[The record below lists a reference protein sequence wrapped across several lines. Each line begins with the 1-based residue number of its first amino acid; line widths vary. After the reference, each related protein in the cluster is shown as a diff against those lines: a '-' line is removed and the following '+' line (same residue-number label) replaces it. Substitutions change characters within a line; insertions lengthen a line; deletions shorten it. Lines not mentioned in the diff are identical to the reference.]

1 MAKSKLPRSTPAA
14 RAAAVPPPKL
24 AAAAQ
29 QQQQQQQQQPQQP
42 PQPHTPSSP
51 APMKQPKAPV
61 AGASTPPRS
70 VSPVSNHDT
79 DNATLSSAK
88 KKKKKSKSKAKD
100 SDFIDDHEYDLR
112 SAAALGQSPRS
123 PASLAA
129 RAQAQAQLLAA
140 ASELYRRIEGDAQ
153 GIPDDDAYWTSLPA
167 HLRTFIRNAL
177 PLGQFP
183 PAAQAALNENAND
196 PANRHASTQAMIA
209 VAQQL
214 AQAAHASQRHLQQY
228 PPGTHPYPPL
238 PFDASIF
245 ADLALHPDQALPL
258 HPHPNAANNVHPASN
273 GSYAQYAS
281 SPNPPPTQPPGGP
294 LPDPVVL
301 YDNFDDE
308 IEHYDDDGEDGAQYY
323 DDGELDEDDEVLD
336 AQGGL
341 LRARER
347 VWMQDGSD
355 HAHGPH
361 GILHP
366 DGQRS
371 ASKNKKKKKKKKS
384 GAGGAAGN
392 GDEHAHEIEVI
403 VPPPPKPVPN
413 HPPPTTNVPSVARNS
428 NPPPSSR
435 AAGKQPMTFNSTGKA
450 PTRPANGVPPSSNS
464 GKRSVSSST
473 HGQQPA
479 AHASS
484 NNAKIWSTSSAE
496 ERERIKEFW
505 LGLSMED
512 RQKLVQVEKETVLKK
527 MKEQQKFLCSCAVCG
542 RKRSAIEEELEVLYD
557 AYYDELEEY
566 ANHQQRWASSGGT
579 IPPPP
584 GPGPFPGSVALDA
597 SGAVIGGDPLTR
609 NRAANGGHVGRHT
622 HPHPHGRK
630 TPLHAESSDG
640 YDDDGLDDDA
650 EYEDEDDDADYD
662 DEEDDVE
669 LDKDRARDDY
679 PKRSSVPSTRRR
691 GTNDAKDLFGLGS
704 SLTVKGGILT
714 VADDM
719 LKNDGRKFLEMME
732 QLAER
737 RMHREELSNAELAAS
752 DEGEDDVEGPD
763 DVDVEDEDED
773 DEEED
778 EEDDILTEEQRMEE
792 GRKMFQI
799 FAARMFEQR
808 VLAAYRERV
817 AQERQLQLL
826 RELEEEDT
834 NEKAREA
841 RRMKESQ
848 KKKDKK
854 KQQREAKEAEKMRK
868 DQERAAAE
876 AEERVKQQAQR
887 DAELKK
893 QEEIRLQREAERKA
907 KEDEKAKKEE
917 ERRRRQAEEREREM
931 ERERKRREKEERAR
945 LEREAQEKAKR
956 DREEAQRKAREEQQ
970 RAQREKAEKEQKA
983 KEEQERKIDAA
994 KKEKEARAQV
1004 QRESKQA
1011 ASAGSQ
1017 ARGSAAAQAAP
1028 SSPSTGPKAVSAKA
1042 TYALAHGTP
1051 ARGAKNGYIPGSP
1064 AVAQGQAATRGAN
1077 ASRSAGAGAPRSAQN
1092 STSGSAAT
1100 GAAPAVTASA
1110 TAAPLTS
1117 GVIAST
1123 LPAPPQG
1130 LPPRPSTAVLTPAG
1144 SSSQGSSV
1152 SVAANA
1158 GLPRPPVNAG
1168 SVSAVPPAL
1177 GFGSIAPNASASV
1190 AVPVS
1195 KAPGASIS
1203 PKPTQGFAQAQD
1215 KQPSP
1220 VGFGSPRPSS
1230 GAAYLQQPGLE
1241 GLRSPTLPNGMPS
1254 NGVFGSKA
1262 GMSSSLQSP
1271 GLAGPGL
1278 GGMANNLASFNL
1290 NAAPLSS
1297 SALSMGMPMVG
1308 SKASMSGMESST
1320 PGGTPHGLSHSSL
1333 GGSLQSPTQTPF
1345 SPMGG
1350 SNTVDTMRS
1359 RTASFADSDPM
1370 SAFAG
1375 MRPGSSLSQRVPAYR
1390 SGAPTPIG
1398 PIGRPKTQDAN
1409 QQHLHDDHAGA
1420 IGNGRSSSSASGS
1433 GATSPRHQE
1442 GILGSSALGGDDDI
1456 IDPKPRRVS
1465 HTIPIGGGASGSNM
1479 GTGGSFFGGMSSA
1492 GAVGGGF
1499 GVSSSSPWSSFS
1511 GSNQATSGPLSP
1523 SFNGGAPGPGSIGSS
1538 LASSNFGLN
1547 QSAGT
1552 SGLGSNPPG
1561 LSSGAPSDPWARV
1574 SAGWDRARYAFEQPG
1589 SNNVGGSSGANPAG
1603 LGGMGSSL
1611 HGGPQSHHGHG
1622 LGGHC
1627 GQLHHP
1633 MGLNGGQGSGSGN
1646 GNLNGNA
1653 SMIGGFNLGAPGSG
1667 ARNLFGAPGGNA
1679 LHPGA
1684 IGSALSPTS
1693 PGARHISGSHE

>member
-14 RAAAVPPPKL
+14 RGPAVPPPKL

-29 QQQQQQQQQPQQP
+29 QQYP
-42 PQPHTPSSP
+42 PQSPTP
-51 APMKQPKAPV
+51 APMQQQPKAPI

-70 VSPVSNHDT
+70 ASPVSNHDV
-79 DNATLSSAK
+79 DSAALASAK

-100 SDFIDDHEYDLR
+100 SDFIDDHEYDLQ
-112 SAAALGQSPRS
+112 SAAALGQRPRS

-183 PAAQAALNENAND
+183 PAAQAALNENVND

-258 HPHPNAANNVHPASN
+258 HPHPNAANNVHQGSN
-273 GSYAQYAS
+273 GTYGQYAS
-281 SPNPPPTQPPGGP
+281 SPNPPPTQPPVEP
-294 LPDPVVL
+294 LPPPVVL

-308 IEHYDDDGEDGAQYY
+308 IDRYDDDGEDGARYY
-323 DDGELDEDDEVLD
+323 DDGELDDDDEILD

-347 VWMQDGSD
+347 VWMQGGHD
-355 HAHGPH
+355 HAHGPN
-361 GILHP
+361 GLGAHP
-366 DGQRS
+366 DALRS
-371 ASKNKKKKKKKKS
+371 ASKNKKKKKKKK
-384 GAGGAAGN
+384 GGAIAEAGH
-392 GDEHAHEIEVI
+392 GDDQAHEIEVE

-413 HPPPTTNVPSVARNS
+413 HPPPSTNVSSVTRNS
-428 NPPPSSR
+428 NAPAPSSR
-435 AAGKQPMTFNSTGKA
+435 AAGKQPMTFNSSGKTSA
-450 PTRPANGVPPSSNS
+450 RPANGVAPSSNS

-479 AHASS
+479 ANVSS

-496 ERERIKEFW
+496 ERERIKGFW
-505 LGLSMED
+505 LGLSMKD

-557 AYYDELEEY
+557 SYYDELEEY

-597 SGAVIGGDPLTR
+597 SGAVIGGDPLSRT
-609 NRAANGGHVGRHT
+609 RAAHGGRDARHT

-630 TPLHAESSDG
+630 APLHPESSDG
-640 YDDDGLDDDA
+640 YDDDELDDDA
-650 EYEDEDDDADYD
+650 EYDDEDDDAEYD
-662 DEEDDVE
+662 DEEEEDDIE
-669 LDKDRARDDY
+669 LDKERARDDY
-679 PKRSSVPSTRRR
+679 AKRNPVPSARRR
-691 GTNDAKDLFGLGS
+691 DTNDNNDLFGLGS

-737 RMHREELSNAELAAS
+737 RMHREELTNAELAAS
-752 DEGEDDVEGPD
+752 DDEE
-763 DVDVEDEDED
+763 DVDGPGDVDDEDVDED
-773 DEEED
+773 EED

-841 RRMKESQ
+841 RRVKESQ

-854 KQQREAKEAEKMRK
+854 KAQREAKEAEKMRK
-868 DQERAAAE
+868 DQERAAVE
-876 AEERVKQQAQR
+876 AEERAKQQAQR

-893 QEEIRLQREAERKA
+893 QEEIRQKKEAERKA
-907 KEDEKAKKEE
+907 REDEKAKKEE
-917 ERRRRQAEEREREM
+917 ERRRRQAEERERQM
-931 ERERKRREKEERAR
+931 EVERKRREKEDKIR

-956 DREEAQRKAREEQQ
+956 DREEAQRKAKEEQE
-970 RAQREKAEKEQKA
+970 RNKREKAEREAKA
-983 KEEQERKIDAA
+983 KEEQERKVEAA
-994 KKEKEARAQV
+994 RKEKEARAQAN
-1004 QRESKQA
+1004 RESKQA
-1011 ASAGSQ
+1011 AAAAASQ
-1017 ARGSAAAQAAP
+1017 SRGSNATPLIPPSPTAAP
-1028 SSPSTGPKAVSAKA
+1028 KAGSAKA
-1042 TYALAHGTP
+1042 TAASTPATP
-1051 ARGAKNGYIPGSP
+1051 ARATKNGSIPGFP
-1064 AVAQGQAATRGAN
+1064 AVNQGQPSVRGNGSQRGAGG
-1077 ASRSAGAGAPRSAQN
+1077 SRSAHS
-1092 STSGSAAT
+1092 SAAT
-1100 GAAPAVTASA
+1100 NTALATNASSAVPAAASA
-1110 TAAPLTS
+1110 NAA
-1117 GVIAST
+1117 GST

-1144 SSSQGSSV
+1144 SSSQSSSV

-1158 GLPRPPVNAG
+1158 GLPRPPVNSSSG
-1168 SVSAVPPAL
+1168 STAASSL
-1177 GFGSIAPNASASV
+1177 GFGSIGPSASASV
-1190 AVPVS
+1190 AAPAS
-1195 KAPGASIS
+1195 KAPGSSIS
-1203 PKPTQGFAQAQD
+1203 PKPTQPAFVQTQD
-1215 KQPSP
+1215 KPSSQLGYSSP
-1220 VGFGSPRPSS
+1220 VPPV
-1230 GAAYLQQPGLE
+1230 GATYGQQPGLE
-1241 GLRSPTLPNGMPS
+1241 GLRSPTLTNGLPS
-1254 NGVFGSKA
+1254 SSVFGSNG
-1262 GMSSSLQSP
+1262 GMSSNLQSP
-1271 GLAGPGL
+1271 SL
-1278 GGMANNLASFNL
+1278 GGHAMGGMTSNLASLNL
-1290 NAAPLSS
+1290 NATSR
-1297 SALSMGMPMVG
+1297 SAGLNMGGTLVG
-1308 SKASMSGMESST
+1308 SNAPVPGMESSSSSA
-1320 PGGTPHGLSHSSL
+1320 HGVPCL
-1333 GGSLQSPTQTPF
+1333 GSNMQSPTQTPF
-1345 SPMGG
+1345 APMAG
-1350 SNTVDTMRS
+1350 SNSVDPMRS

-1375 MRPGSSLSQRVPAYR
+1375 IRPGSSLSQRVPAYR

-1398 PIGRPKTQDAN
+1398 PIGRPKAMDPI
-1409 QQHLHDDHAGA
+1409 QQHVHHEDHTGA

-1433 GATSPRHQE
+1433 GATSPRLPE

-1456 IDPKPRRVS
+1456 VDPKPRRVS
-1465 HTIPIGGGASGSNM
+1465 HTIPIGGGASGSSM
-1479 GTGGSFFGGMSSA
+1479 GGGGSFFGGMGGS
-1492 GAVGGGF
+1492 GAVGSGF

-1511 GSNQATSGPLSP
+1511 ASNQAAPGPLSP
-1523 SFNGGAPGPGSIGSS
+1523 GFNTGAAPVSIGSS
-1538 LASSNFGLN
+1538 LGSNSFGMN
-1547 QSAGT
+1547 QNAGT
-1552 SGLGSNPPG
+1552 PGLGSNPPG
-1561 LSSGAPSDPWARV
+1561 LASGGQSDPWARV

-1589 SNNVGGSSGANPAG
+1589 ANHGSSG
-1603 LGGMGSSL
+1603 GMGGSL
-1611 HGGPQSHHGHG
+1611 HGGAQVGHSHG
-1622 LGGHC
+1622 LGGHTNH
-1627 GQLHHP
+1627 LHHQMSP
-1633 MGLNGGQGSGSGN
+1633 GTGSSANGAMLSP
-1646 GNLNGNA
+1646 
-1653 SMIGGFNLGAPGSG
+1653 FNLGAPGSG
-1667 ARNLFGAPGGNA
+1667 GRNLFGAPGSTV

-1693 PGARHISGSHE
+1693 PSDGGRHVSGSHE

>member
-1 MAKSKLPRSTPAA
+1 M
-14 RAAAVPPPKL
+14 
-24 AAAAQ
+24 Q
-29 QQQQQQQQQPQQP
+29 Q
-42 PQPHTPSSP
+42 T
-51 APMKQPKAPV
+51 KALV

-70 VSPVSNHDT
+70 ASPVSNHDA
-79 DNATLSSAK
+79 DNAALSSAK

-100 SDFIDDHEYDLR
+100 SDFINDHEYDLQ
-112 SAAALGQSPRS
+112 SAAALGQRPRS

-228 PPGTHPYPPL
+228 PPGTHPYPSL

-245 ADLALHPDQALPL
+245 ADLTLHPDQALPL
-258 HPHPNAANNVHPASN
+258 HPHPNATNNAHPASN

-308 IEHYDDDGEDGAQYY
+308 IDRYDDDGEDAAQCY

-341 LRARER
+341 LRTRER

-355 HAHGPH
+355 HAHGPN
-361 GILHP
+361 GMDNHP
-366 DGQRS
+366 EGMRS
-371 ASKNKKKKKKKKS
+371 ASKNKKKKKKKKG
-384 GAGGAAGN
+384 GAGGTAGH
-392 GDEHAHEIEVI
+392 GDEHAHEIEVE

-413 HPPPTTNVPSVARNS
+413 HPPPSTNVSSVTRNS

-435 AAGKQPMTFNSTGKA
+435 AAGKQPMTFNSTGKTPA
-450 PTRPANGVPPSSNS
+450 RPANGVPPSSNS

-473 HGQQPA
+473 HGQQPTA
-479 AHASS
+479 NASS

-505 LGLSMED
+505 LGLSMKD

-597 SGAVIGGDPLTR
+597 SGAVIGGDPLSR
-609 NRAANGGHVGRHT
+609 NRAANGGRDGRHT

-630 TPLHAESSDG
+630 APLHAESSDG
-640 YDDDGLDDDA
+640 YDDDELDDDA
-650 EYEDEDDDADYD
+650 EYEDEDEDADYD
-662 DEEDDVE
+662 DEEEEDDIE

-679 PKRSSVPSTRRR
+679 PKRNPVPSTRRR
-691 GTNDAKDLFGLGS
+691 GTNDGNDPFGLGS

-737 RMHREELSNAELAAS
+737 RMHREELTNTELAAS
-752 DEGEDDVEGPD
+752 DDEEDVDGPD
-763 DVDVEDEDED
+763 DVDDEDIDE
-773 DEEED
+773 EEED

-826 RELEEEDT
+826 RELEEEDS

-841 RRMKESQ
+841 RRVKESQ

-876 AEERVKQQAQR
+876 AEARAQQQAQR

-893 QEEIRLQREAERKA
+893 QEEIRLKREAERKA

-931 ERERKRREKEERAR
+931 ERERKRREKEEKAR
-945 LEREAQEKAKR
+945 QEREAQEKAKR
-956 DREEAQRKAREEQQ
+956 DREEAQRKAKEEQQ

-983 KEEQERKIDAA
+983 KEEQERKIEAA
-994 KKEKEARAQV
+994 KKEKEARAQA
-1004 QRESKQA
+1004 QHEAKQE

-1017 ARGSAAAQAAP
+1017 TRGSAAAQATP
-1028 SSPSTGPKAVSAKA
+1028 SSPSAGPKAGSAKTA
-1042 TYALAHGTP
+1042 NTSFPGTP
-1051 ARGAKNGYIPGSP
+1051 ARGAKNGSIPGSP
-1064 AVAQGQAATRGAN
+1064 AVAQGQAAARGAN
-1077 ASRSAGAGAPRSAQN
+1077 NARSAAGSKAAQTAAAGVTAP
-1092 STSGSAAT
+1092 
-1100 GAAPAVTASA
+1100 GAAPAVAASA
-1110 TAAPLTS
+1110 AAAPSAS
-1117 GVIAST
+1117 GAVAST

-1144 SSSQGSSV
+1144 SSSQNSSV

-1168 SVSAVPPAL
+1168 STSATTPAL

-1190 AVPVS
+1190 PAPVS
-1195 KAPGASIS
+1195 KAPGSSVS
-1203 PKPTQGFAQAQD
+1203 PKPAQGFAPAQD

-1220 VGFGSPRPSS
+1220 VGYGSPQPSI
-1230 GAAYLQQPGLE
+1230 GAAYPQQPGLE
-1241 GLRSPTLPNGMPS
+1241 GLRSPTLPNVMPN
-1254 NGVFGSKA
+1254 NGVFGSK
-1262 GMSSSLQSP
+1262 GSMSSSLQSP
-1271 GLAGPGL
+1271 GLAAPGL
-1278 GGMANNLASFNL
+1278 GGMTNNLASLNL
-1290 NAAPLSS
+1290 NAGPLSS
-1297 SALSMGMPMVG
+1297 SGLSMGMPMVG
-1308 SKASMSGMESST
+1308 SKAPMPGMESST
-1320 PGGTPHGLSHSSL
+1320 PGGTPHGLSHSGL
-1333 GGSLQSPTQTPF
+1333 GGNMQSPTQTPF

-1398 PIGRPKTQDAN
+1398 PIGRPKTQDST

-1420 IGNGRSSSSASGS
+1420 IGNGRTSSSASGS

-1465 HTIPIGGGASGSNM
+1465 HTIPIGGGASGGGM
-1479 GTGGSFFGGMSSA
+1479 GAGGSFFGGLGSA
-1492 GAVGGGF
+1492 GAVGGGY

-1511 GSNQATSGPLSP
+1511 GSNQATPGPLSP
-1523 SFNGGAPGPGSIGSS
+1523 GFNGAPGPGSIGSN

-1552 SGLGSNPPG
+1552 PGLGSNPPG

-1574 SAGWDRARYAFEQPG
+1574 SADWDRARYAFEQPG
-1589 SNNVGGSSGANPAG
+1589 SNNVGGSSGGNPAG
-1603 LGGMGSSL
+1603 LGAMGSSL
-1611 HGGPQSHHGHG
+1611 HGGHQHHGHA
-1622 LGGHC
+1622 LGGHP

-1633 MGLNGGQGSGSGN
+1633 MGLNGGQGNGSGSGN
-1646 GNLNGNA
+1646 VNGN
-1653 SMIGGFNLGAPGSG
+1653 GGMMSPFNLGAPGSG
-1667 ARNLFGAPGGNA
+1667 TRNLFGAPGSNV

-1693 PGARHISGSHE
+1693 PGARHISGSHD

>member
-1 MAKSKLPRSTPAA
+1 MQTN
-14 RAAAVPPPKL
+14 
-24 AAAAQ
+24 
-29 QQQQQQQQQPQQP
+29 
-42 PQPHTPSSP
+42 
-51 APMKQPKAPV
+51 KAPI

-70 VSPVSNHDT
+70 VSPVSNHDA
-79 DNATLSSAK
+79 DSAALSSAK

-100 SDFIDDHEYDLR
+100 SDFIDDHEYDLQ
-112 SAAALGQSPRS
+112 SAAALGQRPRS

-245 ADLALHPDQALPL
+245 ADLALHPDQPLPL
-258 HPHPNAANNVHPASN
+258 HPHPNAANNAHPTTN
-273 GSYAQYAS
+273 GSYGQYAS
-281 SPNPPPTQPPGGP
+281 SPNPPPTQPPVEP
-294 LPDPVVL
+294 LPPPVVL

-308 IEHYDDDGEDGAQYY
+308 IDRFDDEGEDGAQYY
-323 DDGELDEDDEVLD
+323 EDGELDEDDEILD

-341 LRARER
+341 LRAQER
-347 VWMQDGSD
+347 VWMQDGHDHDDGHNGMNAHSD
-355 HAHGPH
+355 AM
-361 GILHP
+361 
-366 DGQRS
+366 R
-371 ASKNKKKKKKKKS
+371 ATSKNKKKKKKKKG
-384 GAGGAAGN
+384 GAGNAAGH
-392 GDEHAHEIEVI
+392 GEDEAHEIEVE

-413 HPPPTTNVPSVARNS
+413 HPPPSTNVSSVARNS

-435 AAGKQPMTFNSTGKA
+435 AAGKQPMTFNSAGKTPA
-450 PTRPANGVPPSSNS
+450 RPVNGVPPSSNS

-473 HGQQPA
+473 HGHQPA
-479 AHASS
+479 PNASA

-505 LGLSMED
+505 LGLSVKD
-512 RQKLVQVEKETVLKK
+512 RQKLVQVEKETVLRK

-597 SGAVIGGDPLTR
+597 SGAVIGGDPLS
-609 NRAANGGHVGRHT
+609 RARAGHNGRDARHT
-622 HPHPHGRK
+622 HAHSHPHGRK
-630 TPLHAESSDG
+630 APLHPESSDG
-640 YDDDGLDDDA
+640 YDDDELDDDV
-650 EYEDEDDDADYD
+650 EYDDEDDDADYD
-662 DEEDDVE
+662 DEEEDDDIE
-669 LDKDRARDDY
+669 LDKEHARDDY
-679 PKRSSVPSTRRR
+679 AKRNPVPSNRRR
-691 GTNDAKDLFGLGS
+691 GNNDANDLFGLGS

-737 RMHREELSNAELAAS
+737 RMHREELTNAEFAAS
-752 DEGEDDVEGPD
+752 GDEEDLDGPD
-763 DVDVEDEDED
+763 DVEDEEI
-773 DEEED
+773 DEEDED

-841 RRMKESQ
+841 RRVKESQ

-876 AEERVKQQAQR
+876 AELRAQQQAQR

-893 QEEIRLQREAERKA
+893 QEQIRLQREAERKA
-907 KEDEKAKKEE
+907 REDEKAKKDE

-931 ERERKRREKEERAR
+931 ERERKRREKEDKAR

-970 RAQREKAEKEQKA
+970 QAQREKAEKEAKA
-983 KEEQERKIDAA
+983 KEEQERKVEAA
-994 KKEKEARAQV
+994 KKEKEARAQA

-1011 ASAGSQ
+1011 AAAATQ
-1017 ARGSAAAQAAP
+1017 ARGASAAQLAP
-1028 SSPSTGPKAVSAKA
+1028 SSPSAAPKAGSARTSNA
-1042 TYALAHGTP
+1042 SVPSTP
-1051 ARGAKNGYIPGSP
+1051 ARGVKHSSIHGSP
-1064 AVAQGQAATRGAN
+1064 AVGQGQAQTRGASN
-1077 ASRSAGAGAPRSAQN
+1077 ARSAVGSKGAQPASA
-1092 STSGSAAT
+1092 SGSVVSST
-1100 GAAPAVTASA
+1100 PVP
-1110 TAAPLTS
+1110 AAPLTASTAPS
-1117 GVIAST
+1117 GT

-1144 SSSQGSSV
+1144 SSSQSSSV

-1158 GLPRPPVNAG
+1158 GLPRPPVNAAPSA
-1168 SVSAVPPAL
+1168 SVSAAAASL
-1177 GFGSIAPNASASV
+1177 GFGSIGPNASVTAAAPS
-1190 AVPVS
+1190 S
-1195 KAPGASIS
+1195 KAPGSSVS
-1203 PKPTQGFAQAQD
+1203 PRPAQPFTQVQE

-1220 VGFGSPRPSS
+1220 PNYGSPQPPA
-1230 GAAYLQQPGLE
+1230 GVTYAQQPGLE
-1241 GLRSPTLPNGMPS
+1241 GLRSPTLLNGGPS
-1254 NGVFGSKA
+1254 SGVFGSNG
-1262 GMSSSLQSP
+1262 GMNPSLQSP
-1271 GLAGPGL
+1271 GISAPGM
-1278 GGMANNLASFNL
+1278 GGMTSNLASLNL
-1290 NAAPLSS
+1290 NASSS
-1297 SALSMGMPMVG
+1297 SA
-1308 SKASMSGMESST
+1308 
-1320 PGGTPHGLSHSSL
+1320 TPHGLPHSSL
-1333 GGSLQSPTQTPF
+1333 GGTMQSPTQTPF

-1350 SNTVDTMRS
+1350 SGSVDAIRS

-1390 SGAPTPIG
+1390 SGGPTPIG
-1398 PIGRPKTQDAN
+1398 PIGRPKAMDSIH
-1409 QQHLHDDHAGA
+1409 QHSHDEHTGA
-1420 IGNGRSSSSASGS
+1420 IGNGRSSNSATGS
-1433 GATSPRHQE
+1433 VATSPRLPE

-1456 IDPKPRRVS
+1456 IEPKPRRTS

-1479 GTGGSFFGGMSSA
+1479 GGAGSFFGSMSGTGSVGGSFGMS
-1492 GAVGGGF
+1492 V
-1499 GVSSSSPWSSFS
+1499 SSPWSSFS
-1511 GSNQATSGPLSP
+1511 ASNQTTPGPLSP
-1523 SFNGGAPGPGSIGSS
+1523 GFNNGAPGPGSIGSNLGS
-1538 LASSNFGLN
+1538 GSYGLN
-1547 QSAGT
+1547 QSVGT
-1552 SGLGSNPPG
+1552 PGLGSNPPG
-1561 LSSGAPSDPWARV
+1561 LSNGTQADSWARA

-1589 SNNVGGSSGANPAG
+1589 GNSVGAGSNAGGPPGVGGV
-1603 LGGMGSSL
+1603 GGSL
-1611 HGGPQSHHGHG
+1611 HGGPQTHHGHA
-1622 LGGHC
+1622 LGGHPNH
-1627 GQLHHP
+1627 LHHQ
-1633 MGLNGGQGSGSGN
+1633 MGLNGGQSNS
-1646 GNLNGNA
+1646 
-1653 SMIGGFNLGAPGSG
+1653 FNLGAPGSG
-1667 ARNLFGAPGGNA
+1667 ARNLFGAPGSNA

-1693 PGARHISGSHE
+1693 PGARHVSGSHD

>member
-14 RAAAVPPPKL
+14 RGAAVPPPKL

-29 QQQQQQQQQPQQP
+29 QQQQQPISAP
-42 PQPHTPSSP
+42 P
-51 APMKQPKAPV
+51 APMPQTKPPV

-70 VSPVSNHDT
+70 ISPVSNHDA
-79 DNATLSSAK
+79 DSAALSSAK

-100 SDFIDDHEYDLR
+100 ADFIDDQEYDLQ
-112 SAAALGQSPRS
+112 SAAALGQRPRS

-214 AQAAHASQRHLQQY
+214 AQAAHASQRHIQQY

-258 HPHPNAANNVHPASN
+258 HPHPNAANTAHPANVN
-273 GSYAQYAS
+273 GAYSQYSS
-281 SPNPPPTQPPGGP
+281 SPNPPPTQPPVEP
-294 LPDPVVL
+294 LPPPVVL

-308 IEHYDDDGEDGAQYY
+308 IDRFDDDGVDDAQYY
-323 DDGELDEDDEVLD
+323 DDGELDEDDEILD

-341 LRARER
+341 LRSSER
-347 VWMQDGSD
+347 GWMQDGAE
-355 HAHGPH
+355 HALGPN
-361 GILHP
+361 GLATHP
-366 DGQRS
+366 DGMRS
-371 ASKNKKKKKKKKS
+371 VSKSKKKKKKKKG
-384 GAGGAAGN
+384 GAGTPAGH
-392 GDEHAHEIEVI
+392 GDDEAHEIEVE

-413 HPPPTTNVPSVARNS
+413 HPPPSTNVSSVARNS
-428 NPPPSSR
+428 NPPPPSSR
-435 AAGKQPMTFNSTGKA
+435 AAGKQPMTFNSTGKTPA
-450 PTRPANGVPPSSNS
+450 RPANGVPPASNS

-479 AHASS
+479 TNASA

-505 LGLSMED
+505 LGLSMKD
-512 RQKLVQVEKETVLKK
+512 RQKLVQVEKETVLRK

-597 SGAVIGGDPLTR
+597 SGAVIGGDPLSR
-609 NRAANGGHVGRHT
+609 NRAAHTGRDTRHT
-622 HPHPHGRK
+622 HPHPHQHPHSHPHGRK
-630 TPLHAESSDG
+630 APLHPESSDG
-640 YDDDGLDDDA
+640 YDDDELDDDA
-650 EYEDEDDDADYD
+650 EYDDEDDDADYD
-662 DEEDDVE
+662 DEEEEDDIE
-669 LDKDRARDDY
+669 LEKERARDDY
-679 PKRSSVPSTRRR
+679 DKRNPVPSSRRR
-691 GTNDAKDLFGLGS
+691 GTNDSNDLFGLGS

-737 RMHREELSNAELAAS
+737 RMHREELTHAELGAS
-752 DEGEDDVEGPD
+752 DDEDDVDGPD
-763 DVDVEDEDED
+763 DVDDEDI
-773 DEEED
+773 DEEDED

-826 RELEEEDT
+826 RELEEEDD

-841 RRMKESQ
+841 RRVKESQ

-854 KQQREAKEAEKMRK
+854 KAQREAKEAEKMKK
-868 DQERAAAE
+868 DQEKAAAD
-876 AEERVKQQAQR
+876 AEIRAQQQALR

-893 QEEIRLQREAERKA
+893 QEEIRLKKEAERKA
-907 KEDEKAKKEE
+907 REDEKAKKEE
-917 ERRRRQAEEREREM
+917 ERRRRQAEERERQLEV
-931 ERERKRREKEERAR
+931 ERKRREKEDKIR

-956 DREEAQRKAREEQQ
+956 DREEAQRKAKEEQQ
-970 RAQREKAEKEQKA
+970 RAQREKELKA
-983 KEEQERKIDAA
+983 KEEQERKAEAA
-994 KKEKEARAQV
+994 QKEKEARAQAH
-1004 QRESKQA
+1004 REAKQA
-1011 ASAGSQ
+1011 AAA
-1017 ARGSAAAQAAP
+1017 ARGAPAAQGVP
-1028 SSPSTGPKAVSAKA
+1028 SSPSTGSKASSNKGANSSAP
-1042 TYALAHGTP
+1042 GTP
-1051 ARGAKNGYIPGSP
+1051 ARGAKNGSLPGSMAIGTDP
-1064 AVAQGQAATRGAN
+1064 AQSRRAAAGGKFAQG
-1077 ASRSAGAGAPRSAQN
+1077 
-1092 STSGSAAT
+1092 T
-1100 GAAPAVTASA
+1100 GAANAAAHPAAAASA
-1110 TAAPLTS
+1110 SSAALGGS
-1117 GVIAST
+1117 ST
-1123 LPAPPQG
+1123 NAGGSSLPAPPQG

-1144 SSSQGSSV
+1144 SASQTSSV

-1158 GLPRPPVNAG
+1158 GLPRPPVNVAG
-1168 SVSAVPPAL
+1168 GAPSSAAPPSL
-1177 GFGSIAPNASASV
+1177 GFGSIGPNAQANVPIASAR
-1190 AVPVS
+1190 
-1195 KAPGASIS
+1195 APGSSIS
-1203 PKPTQGFAQAQD
+1203 PKPAQSFVPAQD
-1215 KQPSP
+1215 KQPSQ
-1220 VGFGSPRPSS
+1220 PSLAQS
-1230 GAAYLQQPGLE
+1230 QPQMGGAYGQHPGLE
-1241 GLRSPTLPNGMPS
+1241 GLRSPTLPNGLQN
-1254 NGVFGSKA
+1254 NGVFGSNGA
-1262 GMSSSLQSP
+1262 MSSSLQSP
-1271 GLAGPGL
+1271 GPGAPGL
-1278 GGMANNLASFNL
+1278 GGMTNNLASLNL

-1297 SALSMGMPMVG
+1297 SALSAGNPQVG
-1308 SKASMSGMESST
+1308 SKASMPGMD
-1320 PGGTPHGLSHSSL
+1320 L
-1333 GGSLQSPTQTPF
+1333 GHMQSPTQTPF
-1345 SPMGG
+1345 SPMSGG
-1350 SNTVDTMRS
+1350 SSTDPMRS
-1359 RTASFADSDPM
+1359 RTTSFADSDPM
-1370 SAFAG
+1370 SFAG
-1375 MRPGSSLSQRVPAYR
+1375 IRPGSSLSQRVPAYR
-1390 SGAPTPIG
+1390 SGGPTPIG
-1398 PIGRPKTQDAN
+1398 PIGRPKAMESI
-1409 QQHLHDDHAGA
+1409 QQHVHDDYGGA
-1420 IGNGRSSSSASGS
+1420 IGNGRSSSNASGS
-1433 GATSPRHQE
+1433 GATSPRLPE

-1465 HTIPIGGGASGSNM
+1465 HTIPIGGGATGSSM
-1479 GTGGSFFGGMSSA
+1479 GGAGSFFGGGGIGGGGIGGA

-1511 GSNQATSGPLSP
+1511 GNNQNAPGPLSP
-1523 SFNGGAPGPGSIGSS
+1523 GYNNGAAGPGSIGSS
-1538 LASSNFGLN
+1538 LASGNFGLN
-1547 QSAGT
+1547 QNAAGT
-1552 SGLGSNPPG
+1552 PGLGTS
-1561 LSSGAPSDPWARV
+1561 SSGMSGGASTDPWARAPTN
-1574 SAGWDRARYAFEQPG
+1574 SWDRARFAFEQPG
-1589 SNNVGGSSGANPAG
+1589 GNNAGSGSGSGTPSG
-1603 LGGMGSSL
+1603 LGGMG
-1611 HGGPQSHHGHG
+1611 GSHHSHG
-1622 LGGHC
+1622 LGGHSSH
-1627 GQLHHP
+1627 LHHQ
-1633 MGLNGGQGSGSGN
+1633 MGMGSGQGSGNGSGVN
-1646 GNLNGNA
+1646 GGMM
-1653 SMIGGFNLGAPGSG
+1653 SPFGLGAPGSG
-1667 ARNLFGAPGGNA
+1667 ARNVFGAPGSNT

-1693 PGARHISGSHE
+1693 PGARHVSGGHE

>member
-14 RAAAVPPPKL
+14 RGAAVPPPKL

-29 QQQQQQQQQPQQP
+29 QQQQQQPPLPTPPPPMQQN
-42 PQPHTPSSP
+42 
-51 APMKQPKAPV
+51 KAPI

-70 VSPVSNHDT
+70 SSPVSNHDA
-79 DNATLSSAK
+79 DSAALSSAK

-100 SDFIDDHEYDLR
+100 ADFIDDHEYDLQ
-112 SAAALGQSPRS
+112 SAAALGQRPRS

-183 PAAQAALNENAND
+183 PAAQAAINEKAND

-245 ADLALHPDQALPL
+245 ADLVLHPDQALPL
-258 HPHPNAANNVHPASN
+258 HPHPNAATNAHAAANTN
-273 GSYAQYAS
+273 GTYAQYSS
-281 SPNPPPTQPPGGP
+281 SPNPPPTQPPVEP
-294 LPDPVVL
+294 LPPPVVL

-308 IEHYDDDGEDGAQYY
+308 IDRFEDDGVDDGQYY

-347 VWMQDGSD
+347 VWMQDGQD
-355 HAHGPH
+355 HALGPN
-361 GILHP
+361 GLGAHP
-366 DGQRS
+366 DAMRS
-371 ASKNKKKKKKKKS
+371 ASKNKKKKKKKK
-384 GAGGAAGN
+384 GASGGAAGH
-392 GDEHAHEIEVI
+392 GDEEAHEIEVE
-403 VPPPPKPVPN
+403 VPAPPKPVVN
-413 HPPPTTNVPSVARNS
+413 HPPPSTNVSSVARNT
-428 NPPPSSR
+428 NPPPPSSR
-435 AAGKQPMTFNSTGKA
+435 AAGKQPMTFNSTGKTPA
-450 PTRPANGVPPSSNS
+450 RPANGVPPSSNS

-479 AHASS
+479 AANAAST
-484 NNAKIWSTSSAE
+484 NAKIWSTSSAE

-505 LGLSMED
+505 LGLSMKD

-597 SGAVIGGDPLTR
+597 SGAVIGGDPLSRT
-609 NRAANGGHVGRHT
+609 RAAHGGGRDTRHT
-622 HPHPHGRK
+622 HPHPHPHARK
-630 TPLHAESSDG
+630 APLHPESSDG
-640 YDDDGLDDDA
+640 YDDDELDDDA
-650 EYEDEDDDADYD
+650 EYDDDDDDAEYD
-662 DEEDDVE
+662 DEEEDDDIE
-669 LDKDRARDDY
+669 LEKERAREDY
-679 PKRSSVPSTRRR
+679 EKRHPAPPARRR
-691 GTNDAKDLFGLGS
+691 GTNDSNDLFGLGS

-737 RMHREELSNAELAAS
+737 RMHREELTNAELAAS
-752 DEGEDDVEGPD
+752 DDEDDADGPD
-763 DVDVEDEDED
+763 DVDDDD
-773 DEEED
+773 IDEEEDD

-834 NEKAREA
+834 NEKAKEA
-841 RRMKESQ
+841 RRVKESQ

-854 KQQREAKEAEKMRK
+854 KAQREAKEMEKMRK

-876 AEERVKQQAQR
+876 AEERAKQQALR

-893 QEEIRLQREAERKA
+893 QEEIRLKREAERKA
-907 KEDEKAKKEE
+907 REDEKAKKDE
-917 ERRRRQAEEREREM
+917 ERRRRQAEERERQLEI
-931 ERERKRREKEERAR
+931 ERKRREKEDKLRQ
-945 LEREAQEKAKR
+945 EREAQEKAKR
-956 DREEAQRKAREEQQ
+956 DREEAQRKAKEQQQ
-970 RAQREKAEKEQKA
+970 RAQREKAEKEAKA
-983 KEEQERKIDAA
+983 KEEQTRKVEAA
-994 KKEKEARAQV
+994 NKEKEARAQA
-1004 QRESKQA
+1004 QREAKQA
-1011 ASAGSQ
+1011 AASQ
-1017 ARGSAAAQAAP
+1017 ARGASSAQAVP
-1028 SSPSTGPKAVSAKA
+1028 SSPSTGPKVGANKLANASAP
-1042 TYALAHGTP
+1042 GTP
-1051 ARGAKNGYIPGSP
+1051 ARSAKNGSIPGSP
-1064 AVAQGQAATRGAN
+1064 AVGQDQILARGGNHQRAAVGTKHAAQGAGLAN
-1077 ASRSAGAGAPRSAQN
+1077 AASGAAGVAAAASSAAGA
-1092 STSGSAAT
+1092 SG
-1100 GAAPAVTASA
+1100 G
-1110 TAAPLTS
+1110 
-1117 GVIAST
+1117 ST

-1130 LPPRPSTAVLTPAG
+1130 LPPRPATAVLTPAG
-1144 SSSQGSSV
+1144 SSSQSSSL

-1158 GLPRPPVNAG
+1158 GLPRPPVNVAG
-1168 SVSAVPPAL
+1168 SGSSSAAPPSL
-1177 GFGSIAPNASASV
+1177 GFGSIGPNATV
-1190 AVPVS
+1190 NVPIAPS
-1195 KAPGASIS
+1195 KAPGSNIS
-1203 PKPTQGFAQAQD
+1203 PKPAQPFAQTSD
-1215 KQPSP
+1215 KQPSQP
-1220 VGFGSPRPSS
+1220 GFSSPHAPI
-1230 GAAYLQQPGLE
+1230 GAAYGQQQQPGLE
-1241 GLRSPTLPNGMPS
+1241 GLRSPTLPNGLQQSSGVFTS
-1254 NGVFGSKA
+1254 NG

-1271 GLAGPGL
+1271 SLGAPGL
-1278 GGMANNLASFNL
+1278 SGMANNFASLNL

-1297 SALSMGMPMVG
+1297 SALNLGNPLVG
-1308 SKASMSGMESST
+1308 SKAPMPGMESNT
-1320 PGGTPHGLSHSSL
+1320 PIGHGLPHM
-1333 GGSLQSPTQTPF
+1333 QSPTQTPF
-1345 SPMGG
+1345 SPMSG
-1350 SNTVDTMRS
+1350 SSSADAMRS
-1359 RTASFADSDPM
+1359 RTASFADADPM
-1370 SAFAG
+1370 SFAG
-1375 MRPGSSLSQRVPAYR
+1375 IRPGSSLSQRVPAYR

-1398 PIGRPKTQDAN
+1398 PIGRPKAMDPI
-1409 QQHLHDDHAGA
+1409 QQHVHDDHAGA
-1420 IGNGRSSSSASGS
+1420 IGNGRSASSASGS
-1433 GATSPRHQE
+1433 GATSPRLPE

-1465 HTIPIGGGASGSNM
+1465 HTIPIGGGATGSSM
-1479 GTGGSFFGGMSSA
+1479 GGAGSFFGGGGMGGA

-1511 GSNQATSGPLSP
+1511 GSNQTAPGPLSP
-1523 SFNGGAPGPGSIGSS
+1523 GFNSGAGAPGSIGSG
-1538 LASSNFGLN
+1538 LASGNFGLN
-1547 QSAGT
+1547 QNAGT
-1552 SGLGSNPPG
+1552 PNPPG
-1561 LSSGAPSDPWARV
+1561 LSSGAQSDPWARM
-1574 SAGWDRARYAFEQPG
+1574 STTPWDRARYAFEQPG
-1589 SNNVGGSSGANPAG
+1589 GGSNVGATGVNGGAAPG
-1603 LGGMGSSL
+1603 LGGGAGGMG
-1611 HGGPQSHHGHG
+1611 GSHHAHALGNHSGH
-1622 LGGHC
+1622 
-1627 GQLHHP
+1627 LHHP
-1633 MGLNGGQGSGSGN
+1633 IGLGAGQGSGN
-1646 GNLNGNA
+1646 GNGNGNA
-1653 SMIGGFNLGAPGSG
+1653 ASGMLSPFNLGAPGSG
-1667 ARNLFGAPGGNA
+1667 SRNLFGAPGSNV